1 MTMQSAPDSGHYPIR
16 QIFHDHRDAI
26 LNMESLSDT
35 QRSAALLIGICKT
48 AEMGFNAS
56 FCPNCGIQ
64 LHYASCNNRN
74 CPCCQWPSQQS
85 WIMQREN
92 EVIPDIPYYHIVLTV
107 PHDLNPLIRL
117 NETMLL
123 KALFTCSSQAVIDLA
138 KDRHFLGAVPGIVS
152 VLHTWRQDLLPHY
165 HIHMIVSGGGLNPLG
180 QFITQKD
187 PSRNRRKQPEYEG
200 GFFLP
205 MAALTKLFRG
215 KLMNTVKRLWK
226 KNLLNLPRA
235 NIYTDP
241 NGWAAFCDKLYE
253 TKWVGHIVSTFN
265 GNGNAIEYLARYT
278 FRTAISNSRIQD
290 YDGKTVTFTVTD
302 RKTGEKKPVDL
313 PAMEFIRRFLSHVLP
328 KGFTRV
334 RYSGFLS
341 NARKTRNLRSIHRQR
356 HLPAY
361 EPSPLVGASKRKL
374 FLAVWNIDISICKCC
389 GAHLIYFP
397 RGQPPF

>member
-1 MTMQSAPDSGHYPIR
+1 
-16 QIFHDHRDAI
+16 
-26 LNMESLSDT
+26 
-35 QRSAALLIGICKT
+35 
-48 AEMGFNAS
+48 
-56 FCPNCGIQ
+56 
-64 LHYASCNNRN
+64 
-74 CPCCQWPSQQS
+74 
-85 WIMQREN
+85 
-92 EVIPDIPYYHIVLTV
+92 
-107 PHDLNPLIRL
+107 
-117 NETMLL
+117 
-123 KALFTCSSQAVIDLA
+123 
-138 KDRHFLGAVPGIVS
+138 
-152 VLHTWRQDLLPHY
+152 
-165 HIHMIVSGGGLNPLG
+165 
-180 QFITQKD
+180 
-187 PSRNRRKQPEYEG
+187 
-200 GFFLP
+200 
-205 MAALTKLFRG
+205 
-215 KLMNTVKRLWK
+215 MNTVKRLWK

-241 NGWAAFCDKLYE
+241 NGWAAFCDRLYE

-302 RKTGEKKPVDL
+302 RKTGDKKPVAL

-361 EPSPLVGASKRKL
+361 EPSALVGASKRKL
-374 FLAVWNIDISICKCC
+374 FLAVWNTDISICKCC